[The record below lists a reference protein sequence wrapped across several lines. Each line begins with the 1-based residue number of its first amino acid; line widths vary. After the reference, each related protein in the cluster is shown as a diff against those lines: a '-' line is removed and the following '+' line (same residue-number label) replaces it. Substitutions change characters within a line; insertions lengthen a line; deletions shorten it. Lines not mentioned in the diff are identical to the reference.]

1 MIFKSAAALALIGC
15 AFPHT
20 VSSLSFVQAPR
31 TLSTF
36 PMQQKS
42 PKTKMY
48 MSDEFPS
55 DSSTEDFF
63 EGTTY
68 GVESET
74 YEGNESEQLVTSIL
88 DKLPSNLMDDD
99 GIDKDLRAN
108 INEALLKLEAVN
120 PTEEPALSPLMNG
133 VWQLKYAGGYSSEW
147 AVPSPTRQIALFV
160 YSGGYSPGLFA
171 LSLAQKLPSALVEV
185 GDLEITIARSQP
197 RIEATVGVTVFGGS
211 QSEVVVKAQ
220 VDVGSDVRFAETYES
235 ASVLGQTVD
244 IPESLQYS
252 RDLYITYLDEDLMVV
267 RDASGIPEVLV
278 RKEKEFTKNW
288 GVDPDNQD
296 DV

>member
-1 MIFKSAAALALIGC
+1 MN
-15 AFPHT
+15 
-20 VSSLSFVQAPR
+20 
-31 TLSTF
+31 
-36 PMQQKS
+36 
-42 PKTKMY
+42 

-68 GVESET
+68 DVESET
-74 YEGNESEQLVTSIL
+74 YEGTESEQLVTSVL

-120 PTEEPALSPLMNG
+120 PTEEPALSPLLNG

-185 GDLEITIARSQP
+185 GDLEISISRSQP
-197 RIEATVGVTVFGGS
+197 RIEAKVGVTIFGGS
-211 QSEVVVKAQ
+211 ESEVLVKAK
-220 VDVGSDVRFAETYES
+220 VDVESDVRFAETYES

-267 RDASGIPEVLV
+267 RDGSGIPEVLV
-278 RKEKEFTKNW
+278 RKEKEFTRNW

-296 DV
+296 DL

>member
-1 MIFKSAAALALIGC
+1 MMSKSAAALVLMGC
-15 AFPHT
+15 AFSPT
-20 VSSLSFVQAPR
+20 VSSFSFVQTPR

-36 PMQQKS
+36 AMQQKS
-42 PKTKMY
+42 PNTIMN

-68 GVESET
+68 DVESET
-74 YEGNESEQLVTSIL
+74 YEGTESEQLVTSVL

-120 PTEEPALSPLMNG
+120 PTEEPALSPLLNG

-185 GDLEITIARSQP
+185 GDLEISISRSQP
-197 RIEATVGVTVFGGS
+197 RIEAKVGVTIFGGS
-211 QSEVVVKAQ
+211 ESEVLVKAK
-220 VDVGSDVRFAETYES
+220 VDVESDVRFAETYES

-267 RDASGIPEVLV
+267 RDGSGIPEVLV
-278 RKEKEFTKNW
+278 RKEKEFTRNW

-296 DV
+296 DL